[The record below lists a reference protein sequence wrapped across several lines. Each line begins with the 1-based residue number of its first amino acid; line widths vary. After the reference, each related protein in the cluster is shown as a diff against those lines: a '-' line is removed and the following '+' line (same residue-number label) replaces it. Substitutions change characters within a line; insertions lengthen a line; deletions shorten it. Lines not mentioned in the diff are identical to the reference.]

1 MVKSDDP
8 LAVISASSIFPNPVC
23 LVQFP
28 ASFFA
33 SFPASFFYRLLQVR
47 AGGLSAPGKPADP
60 LFG

>member
-33 SFPASFFYRLLQVR
+33 SFFYRLLQVR